1 MRLLVF
7 SPGIRPVV
15 YSFHGEA
22 CGNLWV
28 LSNNYIFRELA
39 VSYLGRND
47 LAHVEPKDLYPDT
60 IGSGSDEGDFHGNP
74 AVETMKAVK
83 KMASRGY
90 MRNLLVID
98 GKPDTTV
105 TSQKMHATQSL
116 SPNEPKTANLVSNNR
131 LATRGSNVIG
141 DNLKYDSAKEARMK
155 GFEGDPCGECGN
167 FTLVRNGT
175 CLKCNTCG
183 ATSGCS

>member
-1 MRLLVF
+1 MLNQKICIQILLEVALTRVIF
-7 SPGIRPVV
+7 TEIQ
-15 YSFHGEA
+15 
-22 CGNLWV
+22 LW
-28 LSNNYIFRELA
+28 
-39 VSYLGRND
+39 
-47 LAHVEPKDLYPDT
+47 
-60 IGSGSDEGDFHGNP
+60 
-74 AVETMKAVK
+74 ETMKAVK

-98 GKPDTTV
+98 GKPDTSI
-105 TSQKMHATQSL
+105 TSQKIHATQSFRT
-116 SPNEPKTANLVSNNR
+116 NEPNTANLVTNNR
-131 LATRGSNVIG
+131 LVTGGSNAVG
-141 DNLKYDSAKEARMK
+141 DNLKYESAKEARMK